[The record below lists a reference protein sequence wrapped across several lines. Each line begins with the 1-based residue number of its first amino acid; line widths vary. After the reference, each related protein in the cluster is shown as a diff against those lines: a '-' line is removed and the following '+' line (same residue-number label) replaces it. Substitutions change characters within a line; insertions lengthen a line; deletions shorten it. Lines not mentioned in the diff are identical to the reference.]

1 MRKNARIVAV
11 LGAVLAGAS
20 TAGASV
26 IAGNAIYSDTFA
38 NSGSGAINLNGYSP
52 NLVDA
57 GGESWV
63 SASAPAG
70 SGATDAIWQIPA
82 GGGLTLYVPIP
93 SPFGDLLPLEAP
105 GERSERGA
113 SSGWRDRVRDLGTLP
128 AVPRLSWI
136 RRPFMQTART
146 VTRDEPLRLG
156 PAFARMGWP

>member
-1 MRKNARIVAV
+1 VTV

-82 GGGLTLYVPIP
+82 GGGLTSIV
-93 SPFGDLLPLEAP
+93 SPVTNPNSNEDTNTITDAYLPVTIA
-105 GERSERGA
+105 A
-113 SSGWRDRVRDLGTLP
+113 GT
-128 AVPRLSWI
+128 I
-136 RRPFMQTART
+136 YDFTAT
-146 VTRDEPLRLG
+146 V
-156 PAFARMGWP
+156 